1 MTLRTAPTPAPRA
14 ANPSH
19 DLPSPSPSLSPSPRS
34 GRGEA
39 ATREGQPPPPP
50 PYEGNTSPLPPLK
63 RSAFKRGTREITD
76 DDYLNLKKLG
86 RVFPLTGVLVVRGER
101 RPVELLP
108 RSSDDS
114 PRYAVHAPPGRRFES
129 GLSYHECDDTD
140 DVLTWGAVPTEPDD
154 TPELTQRFSVS
165 HRDAIRQVFEIAG
178 EA

>member
-19 DLPSPSPSLSPSPRS
+19 DIPSPSPSLSPSPLS

-76 DDYLNLKKLG
+76 DDYLNMNHPLVTIVSITVGMAAGAAYSFGGGFVDFLACCSPMLVGCAVVWLG
-86 RVFPLTGVLVVRGER
+86 RR
-101 RPVELLP
+101 
-108 RSSDDS
+108 
-114 PRYAVHAPPGRRFES
+114 
-129 GLSYHECDDTD
+129 
-140 DVLTWGAVPTEPDD
+140 W
-154 TPELTQRFSVS
+154 FS
-165 HRDAIRQVFEIAG
+165 
-178 EA
+178 